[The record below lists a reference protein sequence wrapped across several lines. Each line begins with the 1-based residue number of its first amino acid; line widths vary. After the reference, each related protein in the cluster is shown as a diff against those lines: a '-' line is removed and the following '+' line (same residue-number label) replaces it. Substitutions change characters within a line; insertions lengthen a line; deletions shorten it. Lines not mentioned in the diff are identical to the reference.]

1 MIGKSMNGLIKR
13 IRMLANMNQEQFAK
27 ELGTTVVS
35 INRWENDKAIPN
47 TMAQNQLF
55 EFCKKHNIDLFDHI
69 VDSVKLEKANEL
81 ILYHGSKKGIVGDIA
96 PKSNSSCDFG
106 QGFYMGTH
114 PDQPLTLIC
123 DEAKPKFYNLAVD
136 LNGLNVLNIEIG
148 IDWAMLIAFYR
159 GYMQGI
165 EGTAIYNKYAHFAD
179 GYDMVVGYIAND
191 RMYRVMTR
199 FFDGEITDVALLH
212 CLSVLE
218 LGKQYVAK
226 TAKACKQITVLSE
239 IELSKLEWKLIDERS
254 IQRRQEAVERT
265 NDILVQYRREGK
277 FFDEILRGE

>member
-1 MIGKSMNGLIKR
+1 
-13 IRMLANMNQEQFAK
+13 
-27 ELGTTVVS
+27 
-35 INRWENDKAIPN
+35 
-47 TMAQNQLF
+47 
-55 EFCKKHNIDLFDHI
+55 
-69 VDSVKLEKANEL
+69 
-81 ILYHGSKKGIVGDIA
+81 
-96 PKSNSSCDFG
+96 
-106 QGFYMGTH
+106 MGTH

-136 LNGLNVLNIEIG
+136 LNGLKVLNIEIG

-226 TAKACKQITVLSE
+226 TVKACKQITVLSE

>member
-1 MIGKSMNGLIKR
+1 
-13 IRMLANMNQEQFAK
+13 MNQEQFAK

-35 INRWENDKAIPN
+35 INRWENNKAIPN

-69 VDSVKLEKANEL
+69 VDSVKCQKDNEL

-96 PKSNSSCDFG
+96 SISNSSCDFG

-123 DEAKPKFYNLAVD
+123 DEAKPKFYNLAVN
-136 LNGLNVLNIEIG
+136 LNGLKVLNIDIG

-165 EGTAIYNKYAHFAD
+165 DETAIYNKYAHFAD